1 MRFATLQP
9 TWPRFPQIYHTLL
22 SHSIR
27 IQSITEAPQHNT
39 GRRERHSSRGGVQED
54 GQTWAPSVRGLCCIF
69 SAHGALARGN
79 EVAKTSTSIVSFLC
93 VNVCVCAKERDR
105 ETERECMCMHLSAGH
120 ARIRKDLRASLLY
133 MCPHTMHVS
142 SYISY
147 YMCPHT
153 IYVSSYYF
161 VSSYKSYLICV
172 LVLCVL
178 IDKLL
183 YVSSYYICVFVYKLL
198 YIRVLTLYMRP
209 HT

>member
-1 MRFATLQP
+1 M
-9 TWPRFPQIYHTLL
+9 HLL
-22 SHSIR
+22 SSWSSCERKRGSKDKHFHRVFSL
-27 IQSITEAPQHNT
+27 
-39 GRRERHSSRGGVQED
+39 RE
-54 GQTWAPSVRGLCCIF
+54 
-69 SAHGALARGN
+69 
-79 EVAKTSTSIVSFLC
+79 
-93 VNVCVCAKERDR
+93 CVCARAR
-105 ETERECMCMHLSAGH
+105 ARTRERECMCMHLSCAGH

-133 MCPHTMHVS
+133 MRPHTLYVT

-183 YVSSYYICVFVYKLL
+183 YSYISCYIHVSSYYICVLIHKLL
-198 YIRVLTLYMRP
+198 CVHILYMCP
-209 HT
+209 HI